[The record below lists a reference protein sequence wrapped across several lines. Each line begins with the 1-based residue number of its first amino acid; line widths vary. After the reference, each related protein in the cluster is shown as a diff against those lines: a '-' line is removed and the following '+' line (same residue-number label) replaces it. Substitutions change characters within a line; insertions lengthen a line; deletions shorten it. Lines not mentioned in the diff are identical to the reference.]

1 MQDIQR
7 CMILSIVDEEYCLIS
22 TLVFVLVAFKHAVNY
37 VMDDLDMP
45 KLIAR
50 VKAIEQRFE

>member
-1 MQDIQR
+1 
-7 CMILSIVDEEYCLIS
+7 MILSIVDEEYCLIS